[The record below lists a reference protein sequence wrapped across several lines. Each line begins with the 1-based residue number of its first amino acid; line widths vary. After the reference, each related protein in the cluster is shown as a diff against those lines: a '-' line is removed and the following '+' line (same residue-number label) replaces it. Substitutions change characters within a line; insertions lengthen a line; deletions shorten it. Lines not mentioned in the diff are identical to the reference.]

1 MTAFKLKVNAVG
13 RGTCEI
19 DGKEV
24 SSSVMGAS
32 IRVGIN
38 NPTEI
43 YLELVPGAAEI
54 EGDGIVYVLSG
65 NSVKKFLAGL
75 DLIVV
80 KAEAL
85 NSMGWEHG
93 GTDDPIVAAI
103 NVIKRM
109 GDEWDANQS

>member
-43 YLELVPGAAEI
+43 YLELVPG
-54 EGDGIVYVLSG
+54 
-65 NSVKKFLAGL
+65 GL
-75 DLIVV
+75 DPIVV